1 MKVNIRI
8 QFLGECWEVVSKI
21 SGDRFIN
28 SKDMDGMVLGRYYL
42 VFDSIGHKIHSLIR
56 YDEEMTKY
64 VVVSSHCF
72 STLKVIS
79 LL

>member
-28 SKDMDGMVLGRYYL
+28 SKDMDGVGTVLFG
-42 VFDSIGHKIHSLIR
+42 I
-56 YDEEMTKY
+56 
-64 VVVSSHCF
+64 
-72 STLKVIS
+72 
-79 LL
+79 